1 MTNGGGNVAIK
12 PKPKS
17 FELDILS
24 EAEVAMSRIEDAK
37 KPIEEVIQEIIDD
50 NAPERGKVILPTAQG
65 TSWLSVMNPM
75 WHAGVDIEEL
85 PAMSDEECVL
95 FDSLRQRGT
104 YVVVIK
110 KGRKYYLED
119 ASGGVD
125 PTSKSLKTK
134 LVEELIKKGWLAKS
148 VRDDY
153 VGYFVTSHMVFGWR
167 KRIGV

>member
-1 MTNGGGNVAIK
+1 MALK
-12 PKPKS
+12 PKAKS

-24 EAEVAMSRIEDAK
+24 EAEVAMERI
-37 KPIEEVIQEIIDD
+37 KPALEPRVEGVK
-50 NAPERGKVILPTAQG
+50 ATWV
-65 TSWLSVMNPM
+65 SPM
-75 WHAGVDIEEL
+75 SKWHAGVDIEAL
-85 PAMSDEECVL
+85 PAMTDEECVL

-125 PTSKSLKTK
+125 PNSKPLKTR
-134 LVEELIKKGWLAKS
+134 LVNDLIGKGWLAKS

-153 VGYFVTSHMVFGWR
+153 AGYFVTSHMVFGWR